1 MNKEP
6 TYQPAN
12 KAKPNQQIANLYQ
25 PISRIQPAEPVQLI
39 WISRVEGWPFTANF
53 TALVQKLDVCS
64 GTIVVYFVTHD

>member
-39 WISRVEGWPFTANF
+39 WISRVEG
-53 TALVQKLDVCS
+53 
-64 GTIVVYFVTHD
+64 